1 MSKTLCWIVGFGL
14 ETTELSA
21 IQKDALSA
29 AARLAA
35 VSSDE
40 KESACAAK
48 FVADILAMQP

>member
-14 ETTELSA
+14 ETTALSA